1 MKPPQPCG
9 ATHVVT
15 LCSEHRSTHVR
26 RQIAALAQWEPEVVH
41 HTVMIGRHPF
51 DLSGTHLVDATGH
64 GTVNL
69 AAARN
74 LAGDA
79 AVQAGAQLVIF
90 LDADCIPG
98 PDLVS
103 HYQQAAAAEAHSV
116 LCGPVTYLPQD
127 VALPSAEALA
137 NSQAWPEL
145 IDWTAPH
152 QARPNP
158 QAGVLQ
164 PATPQEYTLFWS
176 LSFAVTT
183 PVWRRL
189 RSDFGGFC
197 EAFTG
202 YGGEDTDF
210 AMNLRRT
217 AVPMTWVGGAHAY
230 HQWHPVSSP
239 PVEHL
244 EDILTNAQIFHKRWG
259 WWPMTGWLDAFEHLG
274 LVRFTGDSWER
285 LPGVTEGTHV

>member
-1 MKPPQPCG
+1 MKSPEARG

-26 RQIAALAQWEPEVVH
+26 RQIAALAHWAPEVIH
-41 HTVMIGRHPF
+41 HTVMIGQRPF
-51 DLSGTHLVDATGH
+51 DLSGTHLVDATSG
-64 GTVNL
+64 GAVNL

-74 LAGDA
+74 LAGDT
-79 AVQAGAQLVIF
+79 AVAAGAWLVIF

-103 HYQQAAAAEAHSV
+103 QYQRAAAAEADSV
-116 LCGPVTYLPQD
+116 LCGPVTYLTQEVP
-127 VALPSAEALA
+127 LPSPEDLA
-137 NSQAWPEL
+137 ASRAWRDL
-145 IDWTAPH
+145 VDWTAPH

-158 QAGVLQ
+158 QSGVLQ

-176 LSFAVTT
+176 LSFALTT
-183 PVWRRL
+183 PVWQHL
-189 RSDFGGFC
+189 RGDFGGFC

-210 AMNLRRT
+210 AMNLHRT
-217 AVPMTWVGGAHAY
+217 GIHMTWVGGAHAY

-244 EDILTNAQIFHKRWG
+244 DDILSNAQVFHQRWG
-259 WWPMTGWLDAFEHLG
+259 WWPMTGWLEAFEQAG
-274 LVRFTGDSWER
+274 LVRFTGDTWER
-285 LPGVTEGTHV
+285 SRGVTEGAEM